1 MEVVLHQDVLTRDD
15 DGELWALA
23 ARGQRTLDMP
33 YPPQVGWQIRSGP
46 DIVPTR
52 VDKVCYV
59 VQTGFL
65 HAYLDPI
72 NVSGGNVEAAINGLK
87 DRGFEIRKPK

>member
-1 MEVVLHQDVLTRDD
+1 MEVVLHQDVFTRDD
-15 DGELWALA
+15 GGELWALA
-23 ARGQRTLDMP
+23 ARGQRRLDMP
-33 YPPQVGWQIRSGP
+33 YAPQVGSEILSGT

-72 NVSGGNVEAAINGLK
+72 NVSGGDVQAAINGLEN
-87 DRGFEIRKPK
+87 RGFEIQTPQ